1 MKKVGIKSKLGGA
14 REGAGRPK
22 GQTKKKVS
30 VSLDAETLD
39 AALEK
44 WGGDKT
50 SQLLDSLLK
59 EYVKK

>member
-1 MKKVGIKSKLGGA
+1 MKKVGKESNLGGA

-30 VSLDAETLD
+30 VSLDKKTLD
-39 AALEK
+39 AALNK
-44 WGGDKT
+44 WGGSKT
-50 SQLLDSLLK
+50 SQLLNSLLE